1 MNISLE
7 EFINYNQ
14 SSIDQIDPLFRES
27 IFTQYQGSP
36 QLENIESRSNSFS
49 QRLQEKLNLKPVSLS
64 NSTISIPE
72 TTKKVKEPDKKDTH
86 QVTNNKSV
94 TSLKIPT
101 IKYRKTSDFGLR
113 QSPTKG
119 ASSNHKGVDYA
130 TPKGTHLK
138 SPFDGKVVKASSDAK
153 SGNYIVIENNE
164 GKRIIL
170 AHCDKTLYKSGDNIS
185 KGDVIAHSGNS
196 GTSTGAH
203 VHIGQKENGQYVN
216 PNENLVAEILS

>member
-14 SSIDQIDPLFRES
+14 SGLDQIDPSFRES

-36 QLENIESRSNSFS
+36 QLENTESRPNSFS
-49 QRLQEKLNLKPVSLS
+49 QRLQEKLNLKPISLS
-64 NSTISIPE
+64 KTTISIPE
-72 TTKKVKEPDKKDTH
+72 VNKEADKKDLP
-86 QVTNNKSV
+86 QVINTKQD

-113 QSPTKG
+113 ESPTKG

-138 SPFDGKVVKASSDAK
+138 SPFDGKVVKASSDTK

-170 AHCDKTLYKSGDNIS
+170 AHCDKTLYKTGDNIS
-185 KGDVIAHSGNS
+185 KGNVIAHSGNS

>member
-14 SSIDQIDPLFRES
+14 SSIDQIDPSFRES

-36 QLENIESRSNSFS
+36 QLENPESRSNSFS
-49 QRLQEKLNLKPVSLS
+49 QRLQEKLNLKPISLS
-64 NSTISIPE
+64 KATISIPKVTKE
-72 TTKKVKEPDKKDTH
+72 TDEKDLP
-86 QVTNNKSV
+86 QLIDNKQS

-170 AHCDKTLYKSGDNIS
+170 AHCDKTLYKTGDNIS
-185 KGDVIAHSGNS
+185 KGSVIAHSGNS
-196 GTSTGAH
+196 GTSTGAQ

>member
-14 SSIDQIDPLFRES
+14 SSIDQIDPSFRES
-27 IFTQYQGSP
+27 IFTQYKGSP

-49 QRLQEKLNLKPVSLS
+49 QRLQEKLNLKPISLS
-64 NSTISIPE
+64 KATISIPKVTKE
-72 TTKKVKEPDKKDTH
+72 TDEKDLP
-86 QVTNNKSV
+86 QLIDNKQS

-170 AHCDKTLYKSGDNIS
+170 AHCDKTLYKTGDNIS
-185 KGDVIAHSGNS
+185 KGSVIAHSGNS

>member
-36 QLENIESRSNSFS
+36 QLENTESRSNSFS
-49 QRLQEKLNLKPVSLS
+49 QKLQEKLNLKPISLS
-64 NSTISIPE
+64 KATISIPKVTKE
-72 TTKKVKEPDKKDTH
+72 TDEKDLP
-86 QVTNNKSV
+86 QVIDNKQS

-138 SPFDGKVVKASSDAK
+138 SPFDGKVVKASSDSK

-170 AHCDKTLYKSGDNIS
+170 AHCDKTLYKTGDNVS
-185 KGDVIAHSGNS
+185 KGSVIAHSGNS

>member
-14 SSIDQIDPLFRES
+14 SGLDQIDPSFRES

-36 QLENIESRSNSFS
+36 QLENTQSRSNSFS
-49 QRLQEKLNLKPVSLS
+49 QRLQEKLNLKPISLS
-64 NSTISIPE
+64 KATVSIPKVTKE
-72 TTKKVKEPDKKDTH
+72 TDEKDLPQVINTKQD
-86 QVTNNKSV
+86 

-138 SPFDGKVVKASSDAK
+138 SPFDGKVVKASSDTK

-170 AHCDKTLYKSGDNIS
+170 AHCDKTLYKTGDNIS
-185 KGDVIAHSGNS
+185 KGSVIAHSGNS

>member
-1 MNISLE
+1 MDISLE

-14 SSIDQIDPLFRES
+14 SGLDQIDPSFRES
-27 IFTQYQGSP
+27 IFTQYRGSS
-36 QLENIESRSNSFS
+36 QLENTESRPNSFS
-49 QRLQEKLNLKPVSLS
+49 QRLQEKLNLKPISLS
-64 NSTISIPE
+64 KATISMPKVTKE
-72 TTKKVKEPDKKDTH
+72 TDEKDLPQVINTKQD
-86 QVTNNKSV
+86 

-113 QSPTKG
+113 TSPTKG

-138 SPFDGKVVKASSDAK
+138 SPFDGKVVKASSDSK

-170 AHCDKTLYKSGDNIS
+170 AHCDKTLYKTGDNIS
-185 KGDVIAHSGNS
+185 KGSVIAHSGNS

>member
-14 SSIDQIDPLFRES
+14 SSIDQIDPSFRES

-49 QRLQEKLNLKPVSLS
+49 QRLQEKLNLKPISLS
-64 NSTISIPE
+64 KATISIPKVTKE
-72 TTKKVKEPDKKDTH
+72 TDEKDLP
-86 QVTNNKSV
+86 QLIDNKQS

-170 AHCDKTLYKSGDNIS
+170 AHCDKTLYKTGDNIS
-185 KGDVIAHSGNS
+185 KGSVIAHSGNS

>member
-14 SSIDQIDPLFRES
+14 SGLDQIDPSFRES

-36 QLENIESRSNSFS
+36 QLENKESRSNSFS
-49 QRLQEKLNLKPVSLS
+49 QRLQEKLNFKPISLS
-64 NSTISIPE
+64 KATITMPKVTKE
-72 TTKKVKEPDKKDTH
+72 TDEKDLPQVINTKQD
-86 QVTNNKSV
+86 

-138 SPFDGKVVKASSDAK
+138 SPFDGKVVKASSDTK

-170 AHCDKTLYKSGDNIS
+170 AHCDKTLYKTGDNVS
-185 KGDVIAHSGNS
+185 KGSVIAHSGNS

>member
-14 SSIDQIDPLFRES
+14 SGLDQIDPSFRES
-27 IFTQYQGSP
+27 IFTRYRGSP

-49 QRLQEKLNLKPVSLS
+49 QRLQEKLNFKPISLS
-64 NSTISIPE
+64 KE
-72 TTKKVKEPDKKDTH
+72 TTSMPKVTKETDEKDLP
-86 QVTNNKSV
+86 QVINTKQD

-153 SGNYIVIENNE
+153 SGNYIVIENYE

-170 AHCDKTLYKSGDNIS
+170 AHCDKTLYKTGDNIS
-185 KGDVIAHSGNS
+185 KGSVIAHSGNS

-203 VHIGQKENGQYVN
+203 VHIAQKENDQYIN
-216 PNENLVAEILS
+216 PNENLIAEILS

>member
-14 SSIDQIDPLFRES
+14 SSIDQIDPAFRES

-36 QLENIESRSNSFS
+36 QLENTESRSNSFS
-49 QRLQEKLNLKPVSLS
+49 QRLQEKLNFKPISLS
-64 NSTISIPE
+64 KATISMPKVTKE
-72 TTKKVKEPDKKDTH
+72 TDEKDLPQVINTKQD
-86 QVTNNKSV
+86 
-94 TSLKIPT
+94 TSLKIST

>member
-14 SSIDQIDPLFRES
+14 SSIDQIDPSFRES

-36 QLENIESRSNSFS
+36 QLENTESRSNSFS
-49 QRLQEKLNLKPVSLS
+49 QRLQEKLNLKPISLS
-64 NSTISIPE
+64 KATVSIPE
-72 TTKKVKEPDKKDTH
+72 VTKETDKKDLH
-86 QVTNNKSV
+86 QAINNKQDI
-94 TSLKIPT
+94 SLKIPT
-101 IKYRKTSDFGLR
+101 IKYRKTSNFGLR

-138 SPFDGKVVKASSDAK
+138 SPFDGKVVKASSDSK

-170 AHCDKTLYKSGDNIS
+170 AHCDKTLYKTGDNIS
-185 KGDVIAHSGNS
+185 KGSVIAHSGNS

-216 PNENLVAEILS
+216 PNENLVAKILS

>member
-14 SSIDQIDPLFRES
+14 SGLDQIDPSFRES
-27 IFTQYQGSP
+27 IFTQYEGSP
-36 QLENIESRSNSFS
+36 QLENTESRSNSFS
-49 QRLQEKLNLKPVSLS
+49 QRLQEKLNFKPISLS
-64 NSTISIPE
+64 KATISMPKVTKE
-72 TTKKVKEPDKKDTH
+72 TDEKDLPQVINTKQD
-86 QVTNNKSV
+86 

-170 AHCDKTLYKSGDNIS
+170 AHCDKTLYKTGDNVS
-185 KGDVIAHSGNS
+185 KGSVIAHSGNS